1 MKRHRIL
8 AGLTVLAL
16 AAGAIAWQAAPGRT
30 SEAATKA
37 VPAEPMIELAASDLA
52 RVESTALDQGLPL
65 SGSLR
70 AVNSAFVKARVA
82 GELLTLS
89 VREGDTVQPGQLIGR
104 VDPAESQARLK
115 QAREQAEAARA
126 QIDIAQRQYDNNRAL
141 VDQGFFSRPA
151 LDASQSNLLGAQA
164 TPRAALAAADV
175 AGKTLEDTA
184 LRSPI
189 AGTVSQ
195 RLAQPGERV
204 AIDAKVVEVVDLRR
218 LELEATLSAA
228 DAAQVRIGQQA
239 LLRVE
244 GLDEPVKAKVLRINP
259 SAQAGSRSVPAYLAG
274 EGGVGLRQGLFAE
287 GRLGTGQARSLAI
300 PLSALRTDKPA
311 PYVQL
316 VENQRVVHRSVSPG
330 LRGGGGQGEPLVA
343 ISGVPE
349 GSSVLLGHV
358 GPLRDGLAVRF
369 TAAPAGSAAAAP
381 RSAP

>member
-1 MKRHRIL
+1 MTRHRIL

-16 AAGAIAWQAAPGRT
+16 VAGGIAWQAGPGREPKAT
-30 SEAATKA
+30 TQAAP
-37 VPAEPMIELAASDLA
+37 VEPVVELAASDVTRVQPTVLA
-52 RVESTALDQGLPL
+52 QGLPI

-70 AVNSAFVKARVA
+70 AVSSAFVKARVA
-82 GELLTLS
+82 GELLALS
-89 VREGDTVQPGQLIGR
+89 VREGDAVQAGQLIGR
-104 VDPAESQARLK
+104 IDPAESQSRLK

-141 VDQGFFSRPA
+141 VDQGFISRTA
-151 LDASQSNLLGAQA
+151 LDTSQSNLLAAQA
-164 TPRAALAAADV
+164 NHRAALAAADV
-175 AGKTLEDTA
+175 AGKALEDTA

-244 GLDEPVKAKVLRINP
+244 GLDEGVKATVVRVNP
-259 SAQAGSRSVPAYLAG
+259 SAQAASRSVLAYLAVD
-274 EGGVGLRQGLFAE
+274 GGAGLRQGLFAE
-287 GRLGTGQARSLAI
+287 GRLGTGQLRTLAI

-316 VENQRVVHRSVSPG
+316 VENQRVVHRSVTPG
-330 LRGGGGQGEPLVA
+330 LRGGGEHGEPLVA
-343 ISGVPE
+343 VSGVPE
-349 GSSVLLGHV
+349 GSTVLLGHV

-369 TAAPAGSAAAAP
+369 TAPPAGNGAAP